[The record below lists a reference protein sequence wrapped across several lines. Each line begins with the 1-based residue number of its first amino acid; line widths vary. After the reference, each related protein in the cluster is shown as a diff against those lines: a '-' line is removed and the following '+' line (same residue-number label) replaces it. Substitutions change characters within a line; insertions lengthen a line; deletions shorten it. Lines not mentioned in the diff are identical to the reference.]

1 MRYVITLFFIF
12 FFTCAFASDNSITSN
27 DQNDTNHKK
36 TLDTNELK
44 DLTPVFKGNNYS
56 LLDEM
61 RLTQK
66 IYKKTAP
73 PTKKF
78 NQKNIATSNV
88 TDFVPYADPFDQI
101 LNIYDKNKMLSS
113 YRQYK
118 VGNFTAKVRRVSLFE
133 QNPKDVFTTFRIDYE
148 TGLNIVPY
156 VEAVPFDR
164 ISNKPMR
171 NITPDMKK
179 RSTLFLIGT
188 KIEF

>member
-1 MRYVITLFFIF
+1 MRHLVFLSCIF
-12 FFTCAFASDNSITSN
+12 LFTCAFASDNFIAPT
-27 DQNDTNHKK
+27 DQNNKK
-36 TLDTNELK
+36 QQETLDTNEQK
-44 DLTPVFKGNNYS
+44 DLPPVFKVNSYS

-66 IYKKTAP
+66 IYKKTVSS
-73 PTKKF
+73 TKKF
-78 NQKNIATSNV
+78 DQKNIATSNA
-88 TDFVPYADPFDQI
+88 TDFIPYADPFDQI

-118 VGNFTAKVRRVSLFE
+118 VGKFAAKVRRVSLFE

>member
-1 MRYVITLFFIF
+1 MFFC
-12 FFTCAFASDNSITSN
+12 TCSFASDNPITPNVPVDN
-27 DQNDTNHKK
+27 DQEKIAETP
-36 TLDTNELK
+36 ELK
-44 DLTPVFKGNNYS
+44 ELTEAFKVNNYS

-66 IYKKTAP
+66 INKKTTPAI
-73 PTKKF
+73 KKF
-78 NQKNIATSNV
+78 NQKNIATSNA

-118 VGNFTAKVRRVSLFE
+118 VGNFAAKVNRVTLFE
-133 QNPKDVFTTFRIDYE
+133 QNPKDIFTTFRIDYE

-164 ISNKPMR
+164 ISNKPLR
-171 NITPDMKK
+171 NITPDTKK